1 MTARLGFFVPD
12 GERHSNIAV
21 YFRVAFPRDLA
32 RHDGPSFCPAGA
44 RHSIT
49 RKFDAVARTKSTIP
63 VFDKLGHVAALMRG
77 LHGSAIPW
85 PPSRGGT
92 VAQENI

>member
-1 MTARLGFFVPD
+1 VTARLGFFVPD

-44 RHSIT
+44 VT
-49 RKFDAVARTKSTIP
+49 RSHASLTLSPERSPQFQFLINWVT
-63 VFDKLGHVAALMRG
+63 
-77 LHGSAIPW
+77 W
-85 PPSRGGT
+85 PL
-92 VAQENI
+92 